1 MLQPLIVLM
10 SAWAGHPTTIP
21 PDGLRMLPSPNGP
34 VILGF
39 FNQDATPNDGQV
51 TVTSGAS
58 FIQDF
63 PVPAQQAA
71 PVLFVRDFQGNNLNV
86 SNTSTGGSKPPIL
99 AEAWAPGLQPSGEL
113 PADGEPYPLPVYM
126 SRTAVSLPQMMQ
138 LTLRSGNGEYTVFGV
153 YIGNEVTIYCVNAP
167 GGGSPGCDRSTPD
180 NFLVLR
186 GNWNGAT
193 LYVVNLSA
201 ASQTGAT
208 VTLQEL

>member
-1 MLQPLIVLM
+1 MPEPLAVLM

-21 PDGLRMLPSPNGP
+21 PDGLRMSPSPNGP
-34 VILGF
+34 IILGF
-39 FNQDATPNDGQV
+39 FNQDVTVNDGQV

-58 FIQDF
+58 FLQDF
-63 PVPAQQAA
+63 RAPAQQAA
-71 PVLFVRDFQGNNLNV
+71 PVVFIHDFQGNNVNV

-113 PADGEPYPLPVYM
+113 PADGAPYPLPVYM
-126 SRTAVSLPQMMQ
+126 SRTAVSLPQWMQ
-138 LTLRSGNGEYTVFGV
+138 LTLRSDSGEYTVFGV
-153 YIGNEVTIYCVNAP
+153 YIGNSVTICCVNAP
-167 GGGSPGCDRSTPD
+167 GGGFPGCDSSASN

-186 GNWNGAT
+186 GNWDGAT

-201 ASQTGAT
+201 SSQTGAT